1 MRGQIAGGSAHPK
14 AHRRPSEAWR
24 IVVERPHLGPMA
36 GGSGASR
43 RWPPH
48 IFGPPRMSTLAR
60 VPSALMMY
68 TTPRRALLLPRVT
81 FGAARPSRPFPSLLA
96 EFEW

>member
-1 MRGQIAGGSAHPK
+1 MPGTSWSSGRISAP
-14 AHRRPSEAWR
+14 WR
-24 IVVERPHLGPMA
+24 VVLGPA
-36 GGSGASR
+36 GDGHRGAC
-43 RWPPH
+43 
-48 IFGPPRMSTLAR
+48 GPLRMSMLAR

-96 EFEW
+96 GFEW

>member
-1 MRGQIAGGSAHPK
+1 
-14 AHRRPSEAWR
+14 
-24 IVVERPHLGPMA
+24 
-36 GGSGASR
+36 
-43 RWPPH
+43 
-48 IFGPPRMSTLAR
+48 MSMLAR

-96 EFEW
+96 GFEW